1 MHGAAIVDPGQIP
14 AAFHAK
20 ISIPADSSVDWEGLR
35 VTSAADNQWIGKRTI
50 RPDGEDK
57 VTGRAA
63 FGADFAQAGMLW
75 GKVLRSP
82 HPHARIKSIDLQRAA
97 AAPGVKAVMTGADL
111 VDFPLDT
118 PVLVGPADMRFVSRN
133 VMARD
138 KALYA
143 GHAVAAVAAT
153 TAEAAEAALE
163 LIEVDYELLPWV
175 IDVDEA
181 MQPDAPVLHDFL
193 RTQGDDSAPDAP
205 TNVASRAE
213 FTLGD
218 VDDGF
223 GEADVV
229 IERDFKTKPV
239 HQGYI
244 EPHACLVSV
253 AADGRATIWSSSQ
266 GQFMVRNATA
276 KMTGAKLSE
285 IRAIPAEIGGG
296 FGGKT
301 IVYLE
306 PLAYT
311 LSKKA
316 GAPVKMVMTREEVFR
331 ATGPTA
337 GSSNTVRIGARR
349 DGRIV
354 AAQACFRF
362 QAGAFPGSP
371 VRAASNCAF
380 APYAIDNVKV
390 VGYDV
395 VANRPKCNAYRAP
408 GSPIAAFGVE
418 SVIDELAGELGI
430 DPIEFRLRN
439 AAREGTRAAYGPT
452 FRQIGFEETLHA
464 AQTHPHYATPNN
476 RRQGRGVACGFWF
489 NVGGES
495 SAQVNVNEDG
505 TVAVTTGHPDI
516 GGSRASMVNIV
527 AEMLGI
533 HYRNVSA
540 QVGDTN
546 TIGFSATTGGSRVT
560 FSAGTAV
567 SAAAERVV
575 EQLRERAAMLWDIDP
590 DAVDWHNGHARPA
603 GANAGDFEPLS
614 LADIAAKAAQ
624 TGGPITAQVSVNAQG
639 AAPAFA
645 THVCDVEVDEETG
658 RVEVVRYTAVQDAG
672 RAIHPSYVEGQIQGG
687 VAQGIGWALN
697 EEYIFDASGRLDN
710 AGFLDYRMPVASDLP
725 MIDTVLV
732 EVPNDAHPHGVRGV
746 GEVPIAPPMAAVANA
761 IHDAVGLRL
770 RELPMSPPK
779 VLAALESC
787 RLRDGVKRE
796 GHH

>member
-1 MHGAAIVDPGQIP
+1 M
-14 AAFHAK
+14 
-20 ISIPADSSVDWEGLR
+20 
-35 VTSAADNQWIGKRTI
+35 TSESNNRWIGKRTI

-82 HPHARIKSIDLQRAA
+82 HPHARIKSINLDRAA
-97 AAPGVKAVMTGADL
+97 AAPGVKAVMSGADL

-143 GHAVAAVAAT
+143 GHAMAAVAAT

-163 LIEVDYELLPWV
+163 LIDVDYELLPWV

-181 MQPDAPVLHDFL
+181 MQPGAPVLHEFL

-205 TNVASRAE
+205 TNVASRTA

-218 VDDGF
+218 VGDGF
-223 GEADVV
+223 AEADVV
-229 IERDFKTKPV
+229 VERHFKTKPV

-316 GAPVKMVMTREEVFR
+316 GVPVKMVMTREEVFR

-337 GSSNTVRIGARR
+337 GSSNTIKIGARR

-354 AAQACFRF
+354 AAQATFRF

-371 VRAASNCAF
+371 VRGASNCAF

-418 SVIDELAGELGI
+418 SVIDELARELGI
-430 DPIEFRLRN
+430 DPIAFRLRN

-452 FRQIGFEETLHA
+452 FRRIGFEETLHA
-464 AQTHPHYATPNN
+464 AQAHPHYAAPKH
-476 RRQGRGVACGFWF
+476 RRRGRGVASGFWF

-540 QVGDTN
+540 QIGDTHS
-546 TIGFSATTGGSRVT
+546 IGFSATTGGSRVT

-567 SAAAERVV
+567 SQATQRVV
-575 EQLRERAAMLWDIDP
+575 EQLRERAALLWDIDP
-590 DAVDWHNGHARPA
+590 DAVDWNNGHALPA
-603 GANAGDFEPLS
+603 GANAGAFEPLS
-614 LADIAAKAAQ
+614 LADLAAKASQ

-645 THVCDVEVDEETG
+645 THICDVEVDEETG

-672 RAIHPSYVEGQIQGG
+672 RAIHPGYVEGQMQGG

-725 MIDTVLV
+725 MIDTVVV
-732 EVPNDAHPHGVRGV
+732 EVPNDAHPYGVRGV

-761 IHDAVGLRL
+761 IYDVVGLRL

-779 VLAALESC
+779 VLAALGAGEE
-787 RLRDGVKRE
+787 RT
-796 GHH
+796 

>member
-1 MHGAAIVDPGQIP
+1 MTNE
-14 AAFHAK
+14 
-20 ISIPADSSVDWEGLR
+20 SN
-35 VTSAADNQWIGKRTI
+35 NQWIGKRTI

-82 HPHARIKSIDLQRAA
+82 HPHARIRSIDSQRAA

-153 TAEAAEAALE
+153 SAAAAEAALE
-163 LIEVDYELLPWV
+163 LIDVDYEPLPWV

-193 RTQGDDSAPDAP
+193 RTQGDDAAADAP

-218 VDDGF
+218 VDVGF

-266 GQFMVRNATA
+266 GHFMVRNATA

-316 GAPVKMVMTREEVFR
+316 GLPVKMVMTREEVFR

-337 GSSNTVRIGARR
+337 GSSNTIKIGARQ

-354 AAQACFRF
+354 GAQACFRF

-371 VRAASNCAF
+371 VRGASNCAF

-418 SVIDELAGELGI
+418 SVIDELARELGI

-452 FRQIGFEETLHA
+452 FRRIGFEQTLHA
-464 AQTHPHYATPNN
+464 AQSHPHYATPKNG
-476 RRQGRGVACGFWF
+476 RRGRGVACGFWF

-495 SAQVNVNEDG
+495 SAQVNINEDG

-516 GGSRASMVNIV
+516 GGSRASMVNIA
-527 AEMLGI
+527 AEVLGI
-533 HYRNVSA
+533 DYRDVSA

-546 TIGFSATTGGSRVT
+546 TIGYSATTGGSRVT

-567 SAAAERVV
+567 SQATQRVV
-575 EQLRERAAMLWDIDP
+575 EQLRERAALLWDIDP
-590 DAVDWHNGHARPA
+590 DAVEWSEGYAHPA
-603 GANAGDFEPLS
+603 GANAGDFKPLS
-614 LADIAAKAAQ
+614 LAELAAKTAQ

-672 RAIHPSYVEGQIQGG
+672 RAIHPGYVEGQIQGG

-725 MIDTVLV
+725 MIDTVVV

-761 IHDAVGLRL
+761 IYDAVGLRL
-770 RELPMSPPK
+770 NELPMSPPK
-779 VLAALESC
+779 VLAALESAP
-787 RLRDGVKRE
+787 
-796 GHH
+796 

>member
-1 MHGAAIVDPGQIP
+1 M
-14 AAFHAK
+14 
-20 ISIPADSSVDWEGLR
+20 
-35 VTSAADNQWIGKRTI
+35 TSEYNNRWIGKRTI

-57 VTGRAA
+57 VTGRAS

-82 HPHARIKSIDLQRAA
+82 HPHARIRSIDLERAA
-97 AAPGVKAVMTGADL
+97 AAPGVKAVMSGADL

-153 TAEAAEAALE
+153 TAEAAEVALDM
-163 LIEVDYELLPWV
+163 IDVDYEPLPWV
-175 IDVDEA
+175 IDVDDA
-181 MQPDAPVLHDFL
+181 MQPDAPVLHEFL
-193 RTQGDDSAPDAP
+193 RTQGGDSTADAP

-218 VDDGF
+218 VDDAF
-223 GEADVV
+223 AEADVV

-337 GSSNTVRIGARR
+337 GSSNTIKIGARR

-354 AAQACFRF
+354 AAEATFRF

-371 VRAASNCAF
+371 VRGASNCAF
-380 APYAIDNVKV
+380 APYAIDNVRV

-418 SVIDELAGELGI
+418 SVIDELAGELGL
-430 DPIEFRLRN
+430 DPIEFRLKN

-452 FRQIGFEETLHA
+452 FRRIGFEETLHA
-464 AQTHPHYATPNN
+464 AKDHPHYATPKNG
-476 RRQGRGVACGFWF
+476 RRGRGVACGFWF

-527 AEMLGI
+527 AETLGI
-533 HYRNVSA
+533 HYRNVSV

-546 TIGFSATTGGSRVT
+546 TIGYSATTGGSRVT

-567 SAAAERVV
+567 SEATERVV
-575 EQLRERAAMLWDIDP
+575 EQLRERAALLWDIDP
-590 DAVDWHNGHARPA
+590 AAVDWNNGHARPA

-614 LADIAAKAAQ
+614 LAELAAKASQ
-624 TGGPITAQVSVNAQG
+624 TGGPITAHVSVNAQG

-672 RAIHPSYVEGQIQGG
+672 RAIHPGYVEGQMQGG

-725 MIDTVLV
+725 MIDTVVV

-779 VLAALESC
+779 VLAALTAG
-787 RLRDGVKRE
+787 DGE
-796 GHH
+796 TP

>member
-1 MHGAAIVDPGQIP
+1 M
-14 AAFHAK
+14 
-20 ISIPADSSVDWEGLR
+20 
-35 VTSAADNQWIGKRTI
+35 TSAANNQWIGKRTI

-82 HPHARIKSIDLQRAA
+82 HPHARIKSIDLDRAA

-153 TAEAAEAALE
+153 TAQAAEAALG
-163 LIEVDYELLPWV
+163 LIDVDYEPLPWV

-181 MQPDAPVLHDFL
+181 MQPEAPVLHEFL
-193 RTQGDDSAPDAP
+193 RTQGDDSAADAP

-229 IERDFKTKPV
+229 IERNFKTKPV

-276 KMTGAKLSE
+276 KMTGAKLAE

-337 GSSNTVRIGARR
+337 GSSNTIKIGARR

-354 AAQACFRF
+354 AGEASFRF

-371 VRAASNCAF
+371 VRGASNCAF

-418 SVIDELAGELGI
+418 SVIDELARELDL
-430 DPIEFRLRN
+430 DPIEFRLKN
-439 AAREGTRAAYGPT
+439 AAKEGTRAAYGPT
-452 FRQIGFEETLHA
+452 FRRIGFEETLHA
-464 AQTHPHYATPNN
+464 VQNHPHYAASKN

-527 AEMLGI
+527 AETLGI
-533 HYRNVSA
+533 HYRNVSV

-546 TIGFSATTGGSRVT
+546 TIGYSATTGGSRVT

-567 SAAAERVV
+567 SEASVRVV
-575 EQLRERAAMLWDIDP
+575 EQLRERAALLWDIDP
-590 DAVDWHNGHARPA
+590 DAVEWNGGHARPA

-614 LADIAAKAAQ
+614 LAALAAKAAQ

-645 THVCDVEVDEETG
+645 THVCDVEVDQETG
-658 RVEVVRYTAVQDAG
+658 RVEVIRYTAVQDAG
-672 RAIHPSYVEGQIQGG
+672 RAIHPGYVEGQIQGG

-725 MIDTVLV
+725 MIDTIVV

-761 IHDAVGLRL
+761 IYDAVGLRL

-779 VLAALESC
+779 VLAALTAGEE
-787 RLRDGVKRE
+787 RT
-796 GHH
+796 

>member
-1 MHGAAIVDPGQIP
+1 MNEVREE
-14 AAFHAK
+14 
-20 ISIPADSSVDWEGLR
+20 SEL
-35 VTSAADNQWIGKRTI
+35 TSEPNNQWIGKRTI

-57 VTGRAA
+57 VTGRAT
-63 FGADFAQAGMLW
+63 FGADFSQPGMLW
-75 GKVLRSP
+75 AKVLRSP
-82 HPHARIKSIDLQRAA
+82 HPHARIKSIDLARAA
-97 AAPGVKAVMTGADL
+97 AAPGVKAVMSGADL

-138 KALYA
+138 EALYA

-153 TAEAAEAALE
+153 TAEAAEAALA
-163 LIEVDYELLPWV
+163 LIDVDYEPLPWV

-181 MQPDAPVLHDFL
+181 MRPDAPVLHDFL
-193 RTQGDDSAPDAP
+193 RTQGDDSAADAP

-223 GEADVV
+223 AEADVV
-229 IERDFKTKPV
+229 IEQDFKTKPV

-316 GAPVKMVMTREEVFR
+316 GAPVKMVMTRDEVFR

-337 GSSNTVRIGARR
+337 GSSNTIKIGARR

-354 AAQACFRF
+354 AAEATFRF

-371 VRAASNCAF
+371 VRGASNCAF

-418 SVIDELAGELGI
+418 SVIDELARKLGL
-430 DPIEFRLRN
+430 DPIEFRLKN

-452 FRQIGFEETLHA
+452 FRRIGFEETLHA
-464 AQTHPHYATPNN
+464 ARDHAHYATPKNG
-476 RRQGRGVACGFWF
+476 RQGRGVACGFWF

-533 HYRNVSA
+533 HYGNVSV

-546 TIGFSATTGGSRVT
+546 TIGYSATTGGSRVT

-567 SAAAERVV
+567 SEATERVV
-575 EQLRERAAMLWDIDP
+575 EQLRERAALLWDIDP
-590 DAVDWHNGHARPA
+590 DAVDWNNGHARPA

-614 LADIAAKAAQ
+614 LGELAAKAAQ
-624 TGGPITAQVSVNAQG
+624 TGGPITAHVSVNAQG

-658 RVEVVRYTAVQDAG
+658 RVEVIRYTAVQDAG
-672 RAIHPSYVEGQIQGG
+672 RAIHPGYVEGQMQGG

-725 MIDTVLV
+725 MIDTVVV

-779 VLAALESC
+779 VLAGLAAVTSVGEGTAL
-787 RLRDGVKRE
+787 
-796 GHH
+796 GHVPDS

>member
-1 MHGAAIVDPGQIP
+1 MTNE
-14 AAFHAK
+14 
-20 ISIPADSSVDWEGLR
+20 SN
-35 VTSAADNQWIGKRTI
+35 NQWIGKRTI

-82 HPHARIKSIDLQRAA
+82 HPHARIRSIDSQRAA

-143 GHAVAAVAAT
+143 GHAVAAIAAT
-153 TAEAAEAALE
+153 SAAAAEAALE
-163 LIEVDYELLPWV
+163 LIDVDYEPLPWV

-193 RTQGDDSAPDAP
+193 RTQGDDSAADAP

-213 FTLGD
+213 FTLGN

-229 IERDFKTKPV
+229 IDRDFKTKPV

-266 GQFMVRNATA
+266 GHFMVRNATA

-337 GSSNTVRIGARR
+337 GSSNTIKIGARR

-354 AAQACFRF
+354 AAEATFRF

-371 VRAASNCAF
+371 VRGASNCAF

-418 SVIDELAGELGI
+418 SVIDELARELGI
-430 DPIEFRLRN
+430 DPIEFRLTN

-452 FRQIGFEETLHA
+452 FRRIGFEETLHA
-464 AQTHPHYATPNN
+464 AQSHPHYATPKNG
-476 RRQGRGVACGFWF
+476 RRGRGVACGFWF

-495 SAQVNVNEDG
+495 SAQVNINEDG

-516 GGSRASMVNIV
+516 GGSRASMVNIA
-527 AEMLGI
+527 AEVLGI
-533 HYRNVSA
+533 DYRDVSA

-546 TIGFSATTGGSRVT
+546 TIGYSATTGGSRVT

-567 SAAAERVV
+567 SQATQRVV
-575 EQLRERAAMLWDIDP
+575 EQLRERAALLWDIDP
-590 DAVDWHNGHARPA
+590 DAVEWSDGHARPA
-603 GANAGDFEPLS
+603 GANAGDFKPLS
-614 LADIAAKAAQ
+614 LAELAAKAAQ
-624 TGGPITAQVSVNAQG
+624 TGGPITAQISVNAQG

-672 RAIHPSYVEGQIQGG
+672 RAIHPGYVEGQIQGG

-725 MIDTVLV
+725 MIDTVVV

-761 IHDAVGLRL
+761 IYDAVGLRL
-770 RELPMSPPK
+770 NELPMSPPK
-779 VLAALESC
+779 VLAALAC
-787 RLRDGVKRE
+787 AP
-796 GHH
+796 